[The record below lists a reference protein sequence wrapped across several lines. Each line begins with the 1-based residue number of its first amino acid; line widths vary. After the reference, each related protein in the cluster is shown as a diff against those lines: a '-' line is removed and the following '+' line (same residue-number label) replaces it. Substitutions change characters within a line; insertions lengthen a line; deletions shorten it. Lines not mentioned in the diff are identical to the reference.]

1 MSEKMKRHLGLLGM
15 AMMVASI
22 VAILSISGSYS
33 KSVDPYNA
41 RSFSVQ
47 GEGKVIS
54 VPDVA
59 QFSFSVITQ
68 GGINTAEIQKENTE
82 KTNKAID
89 FLKSLNISEKD
100 IKTQRFDL
108 NPRYESARCYGGYDM
123 MGMGKPC
130 PLSPEIIGYTIT
142 QTVSVKIRDF
152 ANISKA
158 LAGVVENGANNVT
171 SLSFTIDDP
180 DALKAQAREQAIA
193 KAQAKAEAIAKAG
206 GFKIGKLISIYEDY
220 YTPFYSQVKSMGV
233 MDGMGGGESAPMP
246 SIEPGSQEV
255 IVNVNISYQIK

>member
-1 MSEKMKRHLGLLGM
+1 MSEKMKRHLGFLGM

-33 KSVDPYNA
+33 KSVDLYSA

-68 GGINTAEIQKENTE
+68 GGVNTAEIQKENTE
-82 KTNKAID
+82 KTNEAID

-100 IKTQRFDL
+100 IKTLRFDL
-108 NPRYESARCYGGYDM
+108 NPRYESIRCYGGYDM
-123 MGMGKPC
+123 MGKPC

-220 YTPFYSQVKSMGV
+220 YTPFYSQVKSIGV